1 MVSVVPGHHSYC
13 QTVKLRTLCVMWI
26 LQPKRDCVVKQSG
39 LVLEQILTVT
49 IDLVEDTVYCRGYRR
64 LYLFM
69 YNEV

>member
-1 MVSVVPGHHSYC
+1 
-13 QTVKLRTLCVMWI
+13 MWI
-26 LQPKRDCVVKQSG
+26 LQPERDCVVKQSG